1 MVSAELALAIPTV
14 VAVLVLGLS
23 AVEVGVDKV
32 RCVQAAGLGAREL
45 VRGDARPKVLADVAR
60 AAPTGA
66 VGSWSGSPVVTVRV
80 SHRARLL
87 GVVDLPIAIDAEAA
101 GRLESG
107 AP

>member
-45 VRGDARPKVLADVAR
+45 VRGDADAKVRSDVAR

-66 VGSWSGSPVVTVRV
+66 TVSWGGRPVVTVRV
-80 SHRARLL
+80 SHRVRLL
-87 GVVDLPIAIDAEAA
+87 GLVDLPIAIGAEAA
-101 GRLESG
+101 GRVESG
-107 AP
+107 AS

>member
-23 AVEVGVDKV
+23 AVQMGVDQV
-32 RCVQAAGLGAREL
+32 RCVQAAGLGARAL
-45 VRGDARPKVLADVAR
+45 VRGDAEARVRADVAR

-66 VGSWSGSPVVTVRV
+66 IVSWSGRPVVTVRV

-87 GVVDLPIAIDAEAA
+87 GLLDLPVTIGAEAA